1 MTKIEFLYFEGCPS
15 YKPALDYLKE
25 VIDEENIDAKLEL
38 ILVESP
44 EDAQKVG
51 FQGSPSIK
59 VNGIDLEDKND
70 GFFFNC
76 RLYSVDGELSGT
88 PSKEFIR
95 EKLLSKVDNKSS

>member
-15 YKPALDYLKE
+15 YNPTLDYLKE
-25 VIDEENIDAKLEL
+25 VIDEEKIDGNLEL

-59 VNGIDLEDKND
+59 VNGVDLEDKNE
-70 GFFFNC
+70 GFSFNC
-76 RLYSVDGELSGT
+76 RLYFVNGELTGR

-95 EKLLSKVDNKSS
+95 EKLLSNVDIKV